1 MQYLTEELYK
11 KMQMFQLPLEDGQSL
26 SELAD
31 WGIDL
36 NDFLEQELLAR
47 DEWYMKYTPK
57 RLKDLLFDTTGEL
70 IFDGLTEE
78 MLALIKNFR
87 EQIEDEW
94 AEALAWVEAAKAQAA
109 LAASPDMQHFLAI
122 DFQDGEIRYVEGI
135 DTKEVQMDVLIGW
148 DSSELVQLTFQ
159 GVRESWMG
167 RMHPDDANWWL
178 YDEVSVNEQGR
189 YVLQVLFGNADY
201 VGQLQLTFEDVQVQR
216 LKLD

>member
-26 SELAD
+26 RELAE

-47 DEWYMKYTPK
+47 DEWYMKYAPK

-78 MLALIKNFR
+78 MLALIKSFR

-94 AEALAWVEAAKAQAA
+94 AEALAWVEAAKAQAM

-122 DFQDGEIRYVEGI
+122 DFHDGEIRYVEGI

-148 DSSELVQLTFQ
+148 DSSELVQLAFH